1 MWLFTETGFLSAVR
15 KGHGDQNLV
24 VRARNI
30 AALKG
35 LSEFAQTAVVRTPKA
50 DYPFRLHLTP
60 ETWGN
65 YVKTVALAVNYRN
78 FKSHAKETLGLDH
91 ADALGLVWKT
101 MLALQDDDARQQ
113 LTTEYLEQPVDHYF
127 YEVWSPNGECVS
139 DGVCSKEELPLLR
152 RNVEAEWLELVAWP
166 QPKFLGPE
174 VESSHISD
182 KPHAPLVG
190 AQWLPLIQVL
200 AEMLQGLQ
208 CDPERFMRVDFYSDK
223 YSHPIYVQAKQFD
236 NGTLTIEAIS
246 NNYLKT
252 KLSNEQHQAMEFVGW
267 ELKDSNYSAT
277 VENGE
282 NLQSISERLVN
293 TMVIVYGLT
302 ESTWFYF
309 KPPFGMFIKPRSG
322 LTTHQNIDGFFTLA
336 TEISDFKS

>member
-30 AALKG
+30 DALKG

-60 ETWGN
+60 ATWGE

-78 FKSHAKETLGLDH
+78 FKSHVKETLGLDH
-91 ADALGLVWKT
+91 ADVLGLIWKT
-101 MLALQDDDARQQ
+101 MLAVQDENARQP

-152 RNVEAEWLELVAWP
+152 RNVEAEWLELVVWP
-166 QPKFLGPE
+166 QPKFLGSE
-174 VESSHISD
+174 VETSHISE
-182 KPHAPLVG
+182 KPRTPLVG
-190 AQWLPLIQVL
+190 AQWLPLIRVL

-208 CDPERFMRVDFYSDK
+208 CDPERFVRVDFYSDR
-223 YSHPIYVQAKQFD
+223 YCHPIYVQAKQFE

-252 KLSNEQHQAMEFVGW
+252 KLTNEQHQAMEFIGW
-267 ELKDSNYSAT
+267 ELKDTNYCAT
-277 VENGE
+277 VESNVAL
-282 NLQSISERLVN
+282 NLIAEHILN
-293 TMVIVYGLT
+293 TMILVYQIDETCLFSFSPHLPRYTPSNFGLV
-302 ESTWFYF
+302 
-309 KPPFGMFIKPRSG
+309 K
-322 LTTHQNIDGFFTLA
+322 LTQNPNLFRLG
-336 TEISDFKS
+336 